1 MNVTLSDGT
10 EATVSL
16 FDIEHMILSLLS
28 DESLMKD
35 ENLAPGYDI
44 FTGDVDENHTHNQNY
59 GEIHTGD
66 AWTDLSLS
74 FIIIEAHTLRGN
86 VAS

>member
-10 EATVSL
+10 DATVSL

-35 ENLAPGYDI
+35 ENLAASYDI
-44 FTGDVDENHTHNQNY
+44 FTGDVDENHPHNKNY

-66 AWTDLSLS
+66 T
-74 FIIIEAHTLRGN
+74 
-86 VAS
+86 

>member
-10 EATVSL
+10 DATVSL

-44 FTGDVDENHTHNQNY
+44 FTGDVDENHPHNKKLERY
-59 GEIHTGD
+59 ILGILGERHMITIMVPKGR
-66 AWTDLSLS
+66 TCQLL
-74 FIIIEAHTLRGN
+74 
-86 VAS
+86 